1 MSRPATRIL
10 LTFLMYFGV
19 VIFLFPY
26 VTGRL
31 SMGVAFLIGGASLT
45 VISGMCRCLLTDGD
59 CQERH
64 LRSHSSLK

>member
-1 MSRPATRIL
+1 MSRPALRVL

-19 VIFLFPY
+19 VIFLYPY

-45 VISGMCRCLLTDGD
+45 VVAGMCRCFLTEGD

-64 LRSHSSLK
+64 LQSHSTPK